1 MWRVESTMTDARRM
15 ENYEIADVLEEL
27 ADLLEIRG
35 ANRFRVRA
43 YRDAART
50 VREHAVP
57 MRQLVADG
65 ADLTELPTIG
75 DDMSDHITELVETG
89 ELGQLEEVA
98 EEVPRT
104 LAEITRLPGVGP
116 RRTKKLWDQ
125 LGVTTVDE
133 LEEAAEAGRVE
144 ELDGFG
150 AKTQQKILTG
160 IEQHRRHTE
169 RFLLS
174 DADLYVEPVLE
185 HLRDAPGVGRLEVAG
200 SYRRRKE
207 TVGDVDVL
215 VEADE
220 GGPVMEHFTSYGKV
234 AEVVQAGD
242 TRGTVVLDSGVQV
255 DLRIVDADSYGA
267 ALVYF
272 TGSKEHNVAL
282 RKRALARDLTVS
294 EYGVFELEE
303 DGADAD
309 EEADDGTDPEAPGEG
324 DDGGEG
330 DRAADPEAPGETTT
344 GRTRGVKVAGD
355 TEEDV
360 YAAVDL
366 PWIPPELREARGE
379 IEAAEQGE
387 LPELIEP
394 GDVRGDLQMHTT
406 WSDGK
411 ASVEAMLEAC
421 AARGYEYFAITDHS
435 QALAMTGGLD
445 EEKLRRQWEEM
456 DEVVARHD
464 EIRLLRSLE
473 VDVLADGSLD
483 LADDLLEELD
493 LVVVSVHS
501 KFDLDPDRQ
510 TERLVA
516 ALKHPQTDVL
526 AHPTGR
532 IIGRRDPY
540 DFDLDRVLETAAQE
554 GVALELNAHPDRLD
568 LKDTHL
574 MRAVELGAKVVI
586 STDAHRP
593 EHLALM
599 RYGVEQARRA
609 WLEPE
614 DVLNTLPLDDFLVA
628 LRSGPRG

>member
-1 MWRVESTMTDARRM
+1 MSSADTVRI

-65 ADLTELPTIG
+65 EDLTELPTIG
-75 DDMSDHITELVETG
+75 EDMSDYITQLVETG
-89 ELGQLEEVA
+89 ELDRMEEVA
-98 EEVPRT
+98 GEVPRT

-116 RRTKKLWDQ
+116 KRTKQLWEE

-133 LEEAAEAGRVE
+133 LEEAAGAGEVE

-150 AKTQQKILTG
+150 AKTQEKILQG
-160 IEQHRRHTE
+160 IEQHRRHSE

-174 DADLYVEPVLE
+174 DADDYVRPLLE
-185 HLRDAPGVGRLEVAG
+185 HLEGAPGLERMEVAG

-207 TVGDVDVL
+207 TVGDIDVL
-215 VEADE
+215 AVADDGE
-220 GGPVMEHFTSYGKV
+220 PVMEHFTGYRQV
-234 AEVVQAGD
+234 DEVVQAGE

-272 TGSKEHNVAL
+272 TGSKEHNVTL
-282 RKRALARDLTVS
+282 RKRALDRGRTVS

-303 DGADAD
+303 DG
-309 EEADDGTDPEAPGEG
+309 EGEDG
-324 DDGGEG
+324 DDGGGEA
-330 DRAADPEAPGETTT
+330 DAEPTEDPEAAGETTT
-344 GRTRGVKVAGD
+344 GRTRGEKVAGES
-355 TEEDV
+355 EEEV

-366 PWIPPELREARGE
+366 PWIPPELREDRGE
-379 IEAAEQGE
+379 IEAAAEDE
-387 LPELIEP
+387 LPELIERE
-394 GDVRGDLQMHTT
+394 DVRGDLQMHTE
-406 WSDGK
+406 WSDGR
-411 ASVEAMLEAC
+411 ASVEEMLEAC
-421 AARGYEYFAITDHS
+421 AEIGHDYFAITDHS

-456 DEVVARHD
+456 DEVTARHD

-473 VDVLADGSLD
+473 VDILEDGSLD
-483 LADDLLEELD
+483 LADELLEELD
-493 LVVVSVHS
+493 LVVVSIHS
-501 KFDLDPDRQ
+501 KFDLDPGDQ
-510 TERLVA
+510 TERILS
-516 ALKHPQTDVL
+516 ALRHPQADIL

-532 IIGRRDPY
+532 LIGRRDPY
-540 DFDLDRVLETAAQE
+540 DFDLDAVLETAVEE

-574 MRAVELGAKVVI
+574 MRAVELGAKIVI

-593 EHLALM
+593 RHLELM

-609 WLEPE
+609 WLTPD
-614 DVLNTLPLDDFLVA
+614 DVLNTLPLEDFLDA
-628 LRSGPRG
+628 LRSGPEG